1 MKKYSFIFYERK
13 DTKQKLNCSNYQ
25 YYEQAIQDLKS
36 KLESL
41 DIKEEDAEI
50 REVGVDSI
58 MLIFNNGSLIL
69 KVCPFVI

>member
-1 MKKYSFIFYERK
+1 MKKYSFIFYEKK